1 MVPSRAGVTATGAPD
16 AAAVAAMEAAAAA
29 LEAYGGDDKNWRS
42 CRAPNGCDDGTLVPY
57 ALHERRGAGGPC
69 TLLRRHF
76 PALPAE
82 HIDRAEDNSA
92 YLELEDAIYEGL
104 DHKAFPEPL
113 PEPAAEL
120 DIGIQMMLAD
130 EPEPAWGPQW
140 VHGRAQQLHEWEV
153 LSPTMAWMQRD
164 MACAAINSQRQW
176 QNTPEVAAVSA
187 ACVAHWNLGLR
198 ERDREGGCTAA
209 PPTPSGRLI
218 RPDFACTQAL
228 KTKLG
233 SQVGGR
239 LRHSPRPGSARRSP
253 SFSTLASPPRPASA
267 RPRPSSAGRACS
279 VASHVTRS
287 PVWQQ
292 RFAQTQHATP
302 RATRGSIPQG
312 RTPRCARPSSATGS
326 YNSFHTKVGA
336 DRRAGLLSQ
345 KLAVV
350 IPGLRK

>member
-1 MVPSRAGVTATGAPD
+1 MVPSRAGATATGAPD
-16 AAAVAAMEAAAAA
+16 AAAVAAMEAAAAV
-29 LEAYGGDDKNWRS
+29 LEAYGGDDRSWRS
-42 CRAPNGCDDGTLVPY
+42 CRAPNGRDDGALVPY

-82 HIDRAEDNSA
+82 LIDRA
-92 YLELEDAIYEGL
+92 EDAIYEGL

-113 PEPAAEL
+113 PEPGAEV
-120 DIGIQMMLAD
+120 DIGIQMLLAD

-153 LSPTMAWMQRD
+153 LSPTVAWMQRD

-187 ACVAHWNLGLR
+187 ACVAHWNLALR
-198 ERDREGGCTAA
+198 ERDREGGCIAA
-209 PPTPSGRLI
+209 PPTPGGRLI
-218 RPDFACTQAL
+218 WPDFACTLAL

-253 SFSTLASPPRPASA
+253 SFTTLASPPRPGSA
-267 RPRPSSAGRACS
+267 RPRPSTTGRACS

-292 RFAQTQHATP
+292 RFDQTQHATP
-302 RATRGSIPQG
+302 RATRGSMPKA
-312 RTPRCARPSSATGS
+312 RTPSARPSSATGS
-326 YNSFHTKVGA
+326 YNSFHTKA
-336 DRRAGLLSQ
+336 T
-345 KLAVV
+345 
-350 IPGLRK
+350 